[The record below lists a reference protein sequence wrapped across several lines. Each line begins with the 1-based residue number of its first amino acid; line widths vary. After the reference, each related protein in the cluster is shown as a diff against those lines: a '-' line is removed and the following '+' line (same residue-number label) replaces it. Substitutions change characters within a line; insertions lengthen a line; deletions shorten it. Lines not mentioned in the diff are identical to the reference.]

1 MILEVNEI
9 NTYYGL
15 SHVLQGVNLTL
26 EQGRIVCLLGRNGM
40 GKSTTLKTLMGM
52 VKPKSGTVHFH
63 ETDITGWQPHKVA
76 KAGIGYV
83 PEERRIFP
91 KLTVLDNLR
100 MGIKEAAREIKGNE
114 PWTEERVFKH
124 FPRLKERS
132 ANKGANLSGGEQQ
145 MLSIARALM
154 GNPDLLLVDEPTE
167 GLAPIMV
174 KEVRDV
180 LAEINQTGVSIL
192 LVEHNLDVAL
202 SLADEVVLL
211 GKGYIG
217 FRGTVQ
223 DLKNNPEIKAKYLE
237 V

>member
-52 VKPKSGTVHFH
+52 VKPKSGTVRFH

-167 GLAPIMV
+167 GA
-174 KEVRDV
+174 RADHGQGG
-180 LAEINQTGVSIL
+180 ARRFGRNQPDRRV
-192 LVEHNLDVAL
+192 NF
-202 SLADEVVLL
+202 
-211 GKGYIG
+211 IG
-217 FRGTVQ
+217 
-223 DLKNNPEIKAKYLE
+223 
-237 V
+237 

>member
-1 MILEVNEI
+1 MILEINDI

-15 SHVLQGVNLTL
+15 SHVLQGINLTL

-52 VKPKSGTVHFH
+52 VKPKSGTVRFH
-63 ETDITGWQPHKVA
+63 DTDITGWQPHKVA

-192 LVEHNLDVAL
+192 LVEHNLEVAL

-223 DLKNNPEIKAKYLE
+223 DLKANPEIKAKYLE

>member
-1 MILEVNEI
+1 MILEVKDI

-15 SHVLQGVNLTL
+15 SHVLQGVDLTL
-26 EQGRIVCLLGRNGM
+26 EQGKIVCLLGRNGM
-40 GKSTTLKTLMGM
+40 GKSTTLKTLMGI
-52 VKPKSGTVHFH
+52 VTPKSGTVRFR
-63 ETDITGWQPHKVA
+63 ETDITGWPPHKVA

-91 KLTVLDNLR
+91 KLTVMDNLL
-100 MGIKEAAREIKGNE
+100 MGIKGGGEVPVDRE
-114 PWTEERVFKH
+114 PWSVERVFKH
-124 FPRLKERS
+124 FPRLKERQT
-132 ANKGANLSGGEQQ
+132 NRGANLSGGEQQ
-145 MLSIARALM
+145 MLSMARALM
-154 GNPDLLLVDEPTE
+154 GNPDLLLVDEPSE

-202 SLADEVVLL
+202 SLADEVALL
-211 GKGYIG
+211 GKGFIG

-223 DLKNNPEIKAKYLE
+223 ELKDNPEIKAKYLE